1 VADQAKQ
8 ALASLKQQL
17 PPGVSIDMVRDNSTF
32 IRDSV
37 DDVVRT
43 IFEGS
48 LLAVLVVFLFLKDWR
63 STLTSAVSLPTSIV
77 STFFVFRL
85 LGYTLNTMTLLAL
98 SLAVGLLI
106 DDAIVVIENITRHLR
121 MGKKPLEAA
130 RDGTA
135 EISLAVLATTMTL
148 VAVFLPMGLMTGM
161 IGRIFVPFGMTVVF
175 AVLVSLLVSFTVVP
189 VLSSRLLREEGQM
202 LRGWL
207 GSFLA
212 WFNGLFEKLS
222 NVYGRMLRVVLKH
235 PWLTCGAVVLLLL
248 ATVTLGMPRLGFTFI
263 PDEDTGE
270 LSVTANLDSGL
281 SLAAASSMD
290 NRMLGIIRQYPEV
303 TDTCSEIQA
312 NQVGIYVKL
321 VDRSRR
327 TRTEKQIAAALRQD
341 LKALPGMQAE
351 VDTSSSGMGGSS
363 KDVTF
368 ELVGDDENTLQA
380 YAVKAQQIMAG
391 IPGAVDVGSSFK
403 PGQPEVK
410 LQIDQAAAS
419 DLGVSTAQVGNV
431 LNTLFSGV
439 VVGQYQDGQDR
450 YDVRVRLGEG
460 QRQSVGDLDDIYI
473 QSQYS
478 PPGGGDKPLI
488 PLSQVSQQVFSTSP
502 SELQRYDKQS
512 EIELSC
518 NLEGVSMGNFNSAF
532 MSKVNQDLN
541 LPPGYSIEPG
551 MMSEM
556 MGESFS
562 SMGLAL
568 VLGIVFMF
576 FVLAAQF
583 ESFIDPFAV
592 IMAQPLAIIGAVL
605 GLLIGRSQISLISL
619 IGIIMLMGL
628 VAKNA
633 ILLIDFAKAE
643 RGRGTER
650 GEALVRAARI
660 RFRPI
665 MMTSLAM
672 ILGMTPLA
680 LGLGSG
686 AELRA
691 PMADAIIGGL
701 ITSTLLTLVVVPAI
715 YTLLDDIQGR
725 IFRRGAGRVLLD
737 RRTVVG
743 G

>member
-1 VADQAKQ
+1 M
-8 ALASLKQQL
+8 S
-17 PPGVSIDMVRDNSTF
+17 
-32 IRDSV
+32 
-37 DDVVRT
+37 
-43 IFEGS
+43 
-48 LLAVLVVFLFLKDWR
+48 
-63 STLTSAVSLPTSIV
+63 
-77 STFFVFRL
+77 
-85 LGYTLNTMTLLAL
+85 
-98 SLAVGLLI
+98 
-106 DDAIVVIENITRHLR
+106 
-121 MGKKPLEAA
+121 
-130 RDGTA
+130 
-135 EISLAVLATTMTL
+135 
-148 VAVFLPMGLMTGM
+148 
-161 IGRIFVPFGMTVVF
+161 
-175 AVLVSLLVSFTVVP
+175 
-189 VLSSRLLREEGQM
+189 
-202 LRGWL
+202 
-207 GSFLA
+207 
-212 WFNGLFEKLS
+212 
-222 NVYGRMLRVVLKH
+222 
-235 PWLTCGAVVLLLL
+235 
-248 ATVTLGMPRLGFTFI
+248 
-263 PDEDTGE
+263 
-270 LSVTANLDSGL
+270 
-281 SLAAASSMD
+281 
-290 NRMLGIIRQYPEV
+290 
-303 TDTCSEIQA
+303 
-312 NQVGIYVKL
+312 IYVKL

-380 YAVKAQQIMAG
+380 YAVKAQQIMAS

-410 LQIDQAAAS
+410 LQINQAAAS
-419 DLGVSTAQVGNV
+419 DLGVSTAQVGDV

-460 QRQSVGDLDDIYI
+460 QRQSVGDLDNIYI

-532 MSKVNQDLN
+532 MRKVNQDLN
-541 LPPGYSIEPG
+541 LPPGYSLEPG
-551 MMSEM
+551 MTSEM

-605 GLLIGRSQISLISL
+605 GLLIGRSQISIMSL

-650 GEALVRAARI
+650 GEALIRAARI